1 MAEQGMRSKREMSD
15 WNVCPQDPSVPGT
28 TLAETKPKADERS
41 RAVTEAEALRP
52 LGPLS
57 TTAVYIWQLVR
68 SLARLVVRPR
78 RRTAALVAKE
88 YDKGRWQRLIS
99 QQRWRQATSLEA
111 FLVGTDRR
119 KFVAKVDGRVVAI
132 RRDDYARLRLRRL
145 HALFSAL
152 AGDTDAL
159 VELGCGSGR
168 NLFSLALGGGWNDLR
183 GFDISPNSIAGAR
196 AIAAYF
202 GLEHLAFGDIDLK
215 SLDHPNWSE
224 VAGRVVFTCFC
235 IEQIPDK
242 VEQVVENILAAKPR
256 RVIHIE
262 PTTELLRPWKPLDL
276 LNILHIRSK
285 DFQQSLFT
293 VLSRLAAA
301 GRVNIL
307 AQQRLSFAPTISN
320 DGFVI
325 AWEPR

>member
-1 MAEQGMRSKREMSD
+1 MT
-15 WNVCPQDPSVPGT
+15 GT
-28 TLAETKPKADERS
+28 
-41 RAVTEAEALRP
+41 EALRP
-52 LGPLS
+52 LGPIS
-57 TTAVYIWQLVR
+57 TTAVYIWRLVGL
-68 SLARLVVRPR
+68 LARFVVRR
-78 RRTAALVAKE
+78 RQRTAALVAQN
-88 YDKGRWQRLIS
+88 YDEGRWHRLIS
-99 QQRWRQATSLEA
+99 QQGWRQATSLEA

-119 KFVAKVDGRVVAI
+119 ETVAKVDGRVVAI
-132 RRDDYARLRLRRL
+132 RRDDYGRLRMRRL
-145 HALFSAL
+145 HALFSNL
-152 AGDTDAL
+152 AGDTDEL

-168 NLFSLALGGGWNDLR
+168 NLFSLALGGGWSDLR
-183 GFDISPNSIAGAR
+183 GFDISPNAIAAAR

-202 GLEHLAFGDIDLK
+202 GLERITFGDIDLT

-242 VEQVVENILAAKPR
+242 VEQAVENILAARPR

-276 LNILHIRSK
+276 LNILHIHSK
-285 DFQQSLFT
+285 DYQRRLFT
-293 VLSRLAAA
+293 VLSQLAAA
-301 GRVNIL
+301 RRVNIL
-307 AQQRLSFAPTISN
+307 AKQRLSFAPTISN